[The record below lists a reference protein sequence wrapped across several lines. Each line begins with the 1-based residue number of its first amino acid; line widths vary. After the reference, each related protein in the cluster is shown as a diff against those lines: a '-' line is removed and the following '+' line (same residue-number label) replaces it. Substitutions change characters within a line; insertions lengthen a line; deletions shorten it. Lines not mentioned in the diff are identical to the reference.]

1 MATPTYITE
10 LREVWGHR
18 PLLLPGVSGV
28 VLRGDP
34 GHEQVLLGRRSDT
47 GRWSVPAGIVE
58 PGEQPAISLARE
70 LWEETRVRVVVER
83 LVSVVADRE
92 ITYPNGD
99 RCQFLSMTFRCR
111 HTAGEGAVGDEESLA
126 VGWFDVD
133 GLPDDLSERGR
144 ERIAAALSDEPAD
157 DQLVPALTRCR
168 SRRTSATNSPAPK
181 TATSTPTPTITGVA
195 FRAAAARAS

>member
-1 MATPTYITE
+1 
-10 LREVWGHR
+10 
-18 PLLLPGVSGV
+18 
-28 VLRGDP
+28 
-34 GHEQVLLGRRSDT
+34 VLLGRRSDT

-144 ERIAAALSDEPAD
+144 ERIAAALSDDPAC
-157 DQLVPALTRCR
+157 VF
-168 SRRTSATNSPAPK
+168 
-181 TATSTPTPTITGVA
+181 VA
-195 FRAAAARAS
+195 G